1 MLQCGNSRCRPD
13 IRGRPEPAPDQGLG
27 LAAQPHRVD
36 SRAMTDTPSSAGMA
50 PREFVA
56 FIAAVMAVNALGVDL
71 MLPALADIG
80 RDLMVTEANHRQWV
94 VTVYMVGF
102 GIGQLVYGPLA
113 DRYGRRPVLV
123 ATLAGFIAASV
134 FAAGSA
140 SFAALLGAR
149 LLQGLMSASTR
160 VLAVAIVRDRES
172 GRQMA
177 RTMSVA
183 QMIFFIVPI
192 MAPTLGQGL
201 LAFGPWRVIFYGLA
215 VFAAVVLAWSSLRLG
230 ETLPVARRRPLSLA
244 NLAGSY
250 RLTLTN
256 RYSVGYALAASLTF
270 GGIIAFVSSA
280 QQIFVE
286 EFGAG
291 RRFTL
296 LFAACAFSMGLA
308 SFANSRLVERLGTRL
323 ISQSAVLALI
333 ALSVIHVA
341 IILNGHETLVS
352 FMILQ
357 ASSMTC
363 IGLCGSNFGAMAME
377 PVGHIAGSASS
388 VQGFITSIGA
398 VLVGS
403 AIGQSYAGTTLPL
416 AIGYLGIGV
425 AVLALVWVVE
435 KGELFRPRMAEGA

>member
-1 MLQCGNSRCRPD
+1 MIDR
-13 IRGRPEPAPDQGLG
+13 PAP
-27 LAAQPHRVD
+27 
-36 SRAMTDTPSSAGMA
+36 SGMH

-80 RDLMVTEANHRQWV
+80 RDLLVSQANHRQWV

-102 GIGQLVYGPLA
+102 GAGQLVYGPLA
-113 DRYGRRPVLV
+113 DRVGRRPVLI
-123 ATLAGFIAASV
+123 ATLIGFIAASV
-134 FAAGSA
+134 FAAS
-140 SFAALLGAR
+140 SVTFAALLGAR

-160 VLAVAIVRDRES
+160 VLAVAIVRDGAS

-177 RTMSVA
+177 RTMSIA

-192 MAPTLGQGL
+192 FAPTLGQGL
-201 LAFGPWRVIFYGLA
+201 LAFGPWRFIFYALGG
-215 VFAAVVLAWSSLRLG
+215 FAAFVLAWSLVRLP
-230 ETLPVARRRPLSLA
+230 ETLPVAARRPLSLA
-244 NLAGSY
+244 NLRQSY
-250 RLTLTN
+250 SLTLTN
-256 RYSVGYALAASLTF
+256 RYSIGYAIAAALTF

-280 QQIFVE
+280 QQIFVD

-296 LFAACAFSMGLA
+296 LFAICAFSMGVA

-333 ALSVIHVA
+333 ALSIVHLIVIQA
-341 IILNGHETLVS
+341 GQETLTS
-352 FMILQ
+352 YMILQ
-357 ASSMTC
+357 ALSMTC

-377 PVGHIAGSASS
+377 PVGHIAGTASS

-416 AIGYLGIGV
+416 AIGYLLIGL
-425 AVLALVWVVE
+425 AVLALIWVVE
-435 KGELFRPRMAEGA
+435 KGELFRPRMTA

>member
-1 MLQCGNSRCRPD
+1 M
-13 IRGRPEPAPDQGLG
+13 
-27 LAAQPHRVD
+27 H
-36 SRAMTDTPSSAGMA
+36 

-56 FIAAVMAVNALGVDL
+56 FIAALMGVNALGVDL

-80 RDLMVTEANHRQWV
+80 HDLAVSAANHRQWII
-94 VTVYMVGF
+94 TVYMMGF
-102 GIGQLVYGPLA
+102 GLGQLLYGPLA
-113 DRYGRRPVLV
+113 DRYGRRPVLIV
-123 ATLAGFIAASV
+123 TLAGFVAASV
-134 FAAGSA
+134 FAASA
-140 SFAALLGAR
+140 ATFPALLGAR
-149 LLQGLMSASTR
+149 MLQGLMSASTR
-160 VLAVAIVRDRES
+160 VLAVAIVRDTAS

-201 LAFGPWRVIFYGLA
+201 LAFGPWRFIFYALGG
-215 VFAAVVLAWSSLRLG
+215 FAAFVLSWTLLRVP
-230 ETLPVARRRPLSLA
+230 ETLAGERRVAISLA
-244 NLAGSY
+244 NLRASY
-250 RLTLTN
+250 RQTLTN
-256 RYSVGYALAASLTF
+256 RYSAGYAVAASLTF

-280 QQIFVE
+280 QQIFVD

-291 RRFTL
+291 DQFTL
-296 LFAACAFSMGLA
+296 LFALCAGAMGCA

-333 ALSVIHVA
+333 ALSVLHLLVITA
-341 IILNGHETLVS
+341 GWETLESYIV
-352 FMILQ
+352 FQ
-357 ASSMTC
+357 ALSMTC

-377 PVGHIAGSASS
+377 PVGHIAGTASS

-416 AIGYLGIGV
+416 ALGYLAIGV
-425 AVLALVWVVE
+425 AVLALVWVIE
-435 KGELFRPRMAEGA
+435 GGQLFRPRMA

>member
-1 MLQCGNSRCRPD
+1 MIDR
-13 IRGRPEPAPDQGLG
+13 PAP
-27 LAAQPHRVD
+27 
-36 SRAMTDTPSSAGMA
+36 SGMHS
-50 PREFVA
+50 REFVA

-80 RDLMVTEANHRQWV
+80 RDLLVSQANHRQWV

-102 GIGQLVYGPLA
+102 GAGQLVYGPLA
-113 DRYGRRPVLV
+113 DRVGRRPVLI
-123 ATLAGFIAASV
+123 ATLIGFIAASV
-134 FAAGSA
+134 FAAS
-140 SFAALLGAR
+140 SVTFAALLGAR

-160 VLAVAIVRDRES
+160 VLAVAIVRDGAS

-177 RTMSVA
+177 RTMSIA

-192 MAPTLGQGL
+192 LAPTLGQGL
-201 LAFGPWRVIFYGLA
+201 LAFGPWRFIFYALGG
-215 VFAAVVLAWSSLRLG
+215 FAAFVLAWSLVRLP
-230 ETLPVARRRPLSLA
+230 ETLPVAARRPLSLA
-244 NLAGSY
+244 NLRHSY
-250 RLTLTN
+250 SLTLSN
-256 RYSVGYALAASLTF
+256 RYSIGYAIAAALTF

-280 QQIFVE
+280 QQIFVD

-296 LFAACAFSMGLA
+296 LFAICAFSMGVA

-333 ALSVIHVA
+333 ALSIVHLIVIQA
-341 IILNGHETLVS
+341 GQETLTS
-352 FMILQ
+352 YMILQ
-357 ASSMTC
+357 ALSMTC

-377 PVGHIAGSASS
+377 PVGHIAGTASS

-416 AIGYLGIGV
+416 AIGYLLIGL
-425 AVLALVWVVE
+425 AVLALIWVVE
-435 KGELFRPRMAEGA
+435 KGELFRPRMTA